1 MHFPR
6 TPVLLS
12 LLALT
17 VSLTGL
23 LAGCDRDR
31 PDDLIDEGTYMD
43 ILLEMHLLAAIREMD
58 GGDEERFRAGQD
70 VVLSHYRITR
80 DQFQRSHEWY
90 HKDMHEQQLRYN
102 TVRER
107 LDELGNELSD
117 RYMELRDTS
126 VIAPYVP

>member
-1 MHFPR
+1 MF
-6 TPVLLS
+6 
-12 LLALT
+12 LLAVA
-17 VSLTGL
+17 VSLPVL

-31 PDDLIDEGTYMD
+31 PDDLIEEETYLD

-58 GGDEERFRAGQD
+58 GGDEERYLAGQKA
-70 VVLSHYRITR
+70 VLSHYRITR
-80 DQFQRSHEWY
+80 DQFQRSHSWY
-90 HKDMHEQQLRYN
+90 HRDMHEQQLRYN
-102 TVRER
+102 TVRQR